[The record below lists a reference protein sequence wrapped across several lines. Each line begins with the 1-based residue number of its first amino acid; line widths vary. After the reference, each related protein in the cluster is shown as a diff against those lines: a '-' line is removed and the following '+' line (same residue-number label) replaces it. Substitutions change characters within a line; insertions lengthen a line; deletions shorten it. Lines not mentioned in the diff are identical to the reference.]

1 VLESNILTKYHT
13 AQLLTAGV
21 TYRFRVA
28 ARNIVGYSFMSNFIS
43 VLAAQEPDKP
53 DPPATRLVGG
63 NVEISWTDPGTGG
76 SPITGY

>member
-1 VLESNILTKYHT
+1 MT
-13 AQLLTAGV
+13 
-21 TYRFRVA
+21 
-28 ARNIVGYSFMSNFIS
+28 NFIS